1 MHWPIMKTNDD
12 VIVIVI
18 FSLQCGKCNEYVEG
32 EVVSALG
39 IGSVFVAR
47 SGFQKYCVFPDMGR
61 YVNFSTI
68 FTIICLCAS
77 R

>member
-39 IGSVFVAR
+39 IGNALLLDRGSKNIVFFLIWD
-47 SGFQKYCVFPDMGR
+47 GM
-61 YVNFSTI
+61 
-68 FTIICLCAS
+68 
-77 R
+77 